1 MKKGKKY
8 WTKKELQI
16 YILLL
21 CANADATETEEELK
35 LIRSKVDEEC
45 FEKMYNEICGDS
57 EEESL
62 EKIQDIVA
70 LHHYSHRE
78 LSLLRREMKKV
89 FLADNRLSM
98 VERNLERILN
108 NILY

>member
-1 MKKGKKY
+1 MERKKHH
-8 WTKKELQI
+8 WTKIELQI

-21 CANADATETEEELK
+21 CANADATETEEGLN
-35 LIRSKVDEEC
+35 LIRSKVDSDC
-45 FEKMYNEICGDS
+45 FEKMYKEICGDS

-78 LSLLRREMKKV
+78 LSHLRREMKKV
-89 FLADNRLSM
+89 FLADKRLTM

-108 NILY
+108 NIIY

>member
-1 MKKGKKY
+1 MQRDKNH
-8 WTKKELQI
+8 WTKTELQI

-21 CANADATETEEELK
+21 CANADASETEEELG
-35 LIRSKVDEEC
+35 LIRSMADSDC
-45 FEKMYNEICGDS
+45 FEKMYKEICRDS

-78 LSLLRREMKKV
+78 LSHLKREMKKV
-89 FLADNRLSM
+89 FLADKRLTM